1 MKNAI
6 VLPTPQLTFF
16 AQLQISLDD
25 PIELGAG
32 RTSLRRIIPI
42 IGGNFKGPS
51 IEGIILNLGADWQTI
66 ASTELSELD
75 TRYALQTSDGAII
88 EVINKGFRHGPESI
102 ISKLAAGENVNPS
115 EYSMICLLYTSPS
128 PRDAHESRMPSSA

>member
-32 RTSLRRIIPI
+32 RTS
-42 IGGNFKGPS
+42 
-51 IEGIILNLGADWQTI
+51 
-66 ASTELSELD
+66 
-75 TRYALQTSDGAII
+75 
-88 EVINKGFRHGPESI
+88 
-102 ISKLAAGENVNPS
+102 
-115 EYSMICLLYTSPS
+115 
-128 PRDAHESRMPSSA
+128 